1 MNKIITIGREFG
13 SGGRE
18 FGRRSAEGLGIE
30 YYDKEII
37 AKIAKRAD
45 LAEDYVQEVVENR
58 PMPLFPM
65 TIGATF
71 AAVGVY
77 YPMMMEE
84 NVYAAQTEVLQELAE
99 KSDCVIVGRCA
110 DYILKSYNPYRFF
123 VYADMP
129 SRIERCMKR
138 ASADEKISEKDMK
151 KKIKS
156 IDENR
161 AKYYEYYTSQE
172 WGARQNYDIFINTS
186 GRDIAK
192 LAEDFVHML
201 K

>member
-1 MNKIITIGREFG
+1 
-13 SGGRE
+13 
-18 FGRRSAEGLGIE
+18 
-30 YYDKEII
+30 
-37 AKIAKRAD
+37 
-45 LAEDYVQEVVENR
+45 
-58 PMPLFPM
+58 
-65 TIGATF
+65 
-71 AAVGVY
+71 
-77 YPMMMEE
+77 
-84 NVYAAQTEVLQELAE
+84 
-99 KSDCVIVGRCA
+99 
-110 DYILKSYNPYRFF
+110 
-123 VYADMP
+123 MP

>member
-18 FGRRSAEGLGIE
+18 FGRRLAEGLGIE

-129 SRIERCMKR
+129 SCIERCMKR